1 MNEHHS
7 ELTSRQLERQD
18 FVEDV
23 IHADLDELSGKDL
36 PYDAALIGAVRDVIA
51 AEFEERGIMDKMDFY
66 PFFDE

>member
-23 IHADLDELSGKDL
+23 IHAALDELSGKDL
-36 PYDAALIGAVRDVIA
+36 PYDAVLIGAVV
-51 AEFEERGIMDKMDFY
+51 FG
-66 PFFDE
+66 